1 MYERSTRMI
10 FATAAL
16 AAFAAVLAGSAGAYV
31 QEGNGAQPVASQSEG
46 WQAQSR
52 GDVVVPYLSQGQG
65 VDKAQFAGAVSRK
78 LEGQATSQQGLD
90 VAIKTAI
97 ASKAHQAS
105 KVERQTI
112 PYLSQGIG
120 VDMSQFEGQVSAQPT
135 GVHGALLKRDE
146 SGPAAKLPHG
156 VEVVLSPPSESQ
168 TLGLTGDSA
177 LTRASTPESTSLGLS
192 GDSAL
197 TRVPGTAPTP
207 TVSGDND
214 IDWTS
219 FGAGAGMV
227 ALIAAGLVGILLTT
241 RRRHTVGL
249 P

>member
-1 MYERSTRMI
+1 MI

-16 AAFAAVLAGSAGAYV
+16 AAVAAVLAGPAGAYIQQGDGV
-31 QEGNGAQPVASQSEG
+31 QPVASQSGG
-46 WQAQSR
+46 WQAQSS
-52 GDVVVPYLSQGQG
+52 GDFVIPYLSQGQG
-65 VDKAQFAGAVSRK
+65 VDKAQFAGAGSRK

-97 ASKAHQAS
+97 ASKAYEAGQ
-105 KVERQTI
+105 VEHRTI

-120 VDMSQFEGQVSAQPT
+120 VDASQFGGKASVQPT
-135 GVHGALLKRDE
+135 GVHAALLNRDE
-146 SGPAAKLPHG
+146 STQAAQLP
-156 VEVVLSPPSESQ
+156 SDAQ

-177 LTRASTPESTSLGLS
+177 LTRASTPESTSLGLT
-192 GDSAL
+192 GDSPLTRVSAPEPEGLTGDTAL

-207 TVSGDND
+207 TVSGGDD
-214 IDWTS
+214 IEWTS

-227 ALIAAGLVGILLTT
+227 ALIAAGLVGILLTA